1 LHKILLIDDDEDLSE
16 MVSLALTRYNMKV
29 YSYTDCTNLSQ
40 KIIECN
46 PDVILMDIYVGGDD
60 GRKICFNHKNSVHQK
75 IPVILYS
82 AGNIISSSIKDSLAN
97 DFIQKPFNISQLVE
111 RINKQA
117 V

>member
-1 LHKILLIDDDEDLSE
+1 MYNVLLIDDDDDLSE
-16 MVSLALTRYNMKV
+16 MVSLALTRHNMKV
-29 YSYTDCTNLSQ
+29 YSYTDCTNLDQ
-40 KIIECN
+40 KIIECS
-46 PDVILMDIYVGGDD
+46 PAVILMDIYVGGAD
-60 GRKICFNHKNSVHQK
+60 GRKVCFGHKNSIHQK

-82 AGNIISSSIKDSLAN
+82 AGNISISSIEESLAN